1 MKNRSHQC
9 SHSPHLRET
18 ADKVRPGITIMANRD
33 VGYNGDNLAHSRS
46 SDKLCAYSTER
57 CVTRISTQRTRPL
70 WRALQRVD
78 LKAYILNGGESS
90 LIEYPIHNLLTP

>member
-18 ADKVRPGITIMANRD
+18 ADKVRPEITQSTFSTIMANRD

-46 SDKLCAYSTER
+46 SDKLCAYSHREMRDSDLDPAHT
-57 CVTRISTQRTRPL
+57 TTMTSTT
-70 WRALQRVD
+70 
-78 LKAYILNGGESS
+78 KGGS
-90 LIEYPIHNLLTP
+90 

>member
-46 SDKLCAYSTER
+46 SDKLCAYSHREMRDSDLDPAHT
-57 CVTRISTQRTRPL
+57 TTMTSTT
-70 WRALQRVD
+70 
-78 LKAYILNGGESS
+78 KGGS
-90 LIEYPIHNLLTP
+90 